1 MYMRWKIN
9 KKIGIVIVLV
19 VCLVI
24 ACGVL
29 NEITDGAVFNVKN
42 LKNVLAG
49 SVVPTIVAYGFAIV
63 FAGNVTD
70 LSPGSVVILVAM
82 VTGLVGNAF
91 GVVAMVVAGVLTGAA
106 CMALNYSIYRVTRI
120 PPWIA
125 GLGMTMLYE
134 GITLW
139 YANFCASRGMKT
151 VALEMDL
158 RIFGSSP
165 GIYLCWIL
173 AIVAAYLLYNH
184 TSIGINY
191 RAAGENEDVVKSMGI
206 KVDKAMLLGGIAAGA
221 FFGFAGVVKEC
232 YAGYVNALSGLAT
245 LGTTF
250 QPMAATLLA
259 MALSN
264 YINLMLA
271 IPVAT
276 CLITLVFNVLTILGV
291 PSGTF
296 QDTILGC
303 IVIVVAILAQ
313 RKKEGGTVK

>member
-1 MYMRWKIN
+1 MRWKIN
-9 KKIGIVIVLV
+9 KRVGITVILI
-19 VCLVI
+19 VCVII

-29 NEITDGAVFNVKN
+29 NEITVGAVFNSRN

-63 FAGNVTD
+63 FAGKVTD
-70 LSPGSVVILVAM
+70 LSPGSIVILAAM

-91 GVVAMVVAGVLTGAA
+91 GIAAMMLAGVLTGTI
-106 CMALNYSIYRVTRI
+106 CMVLNYTIYRVTKI

-125 GLGMTMLYE
+125 GLGMTMVYE
-134 GITLW
+134 AVTLG
-139 YANFCASRGMKT
+139 YANFCAGRGQKT
-151 VALEMDL
+151 VALDMDL
-158 RIFGSSP
+158 RIFGNSP
-165 GIYLCWIL
+165 GIYLCWLL
-173 AIVAAYLLYNH
+173 AIVAAYFIYNH
-184 TSIGINY
+184 TSVGINY
-191 RAAGENEDVVKSMGI
+191 RAVGENEDVGKNMGI
-206 KVDKAMLLGGIAAGA
+206 KVDKAMLLGGLVAGA
-221 FFGFAGVVKEC
+221 FFGFGGVVKEC

-271 IPVAT
+271 IPIAT
-276 CLITLVFNVLTILGV
+276 CLITFVFNVLTILGV

-313 RKKEGGTVK
+313 RKEEGVVK

>member
-1 MYMRWKIN
+1 MYMRWKTN
-9 KKIGIVIVLV
+9 KKVAALALAII
-19 VCLVI
+19 CLAV
-24 ACGVL
+24 ACGIL
-29 NEITDGAVFNVKN
+29 NQITDGAVFNVRN

-70 LSPGSVVILVAM
+70 LSPGSIVILAAM

-91 GVVAMVVAGVLTGAA
+91 GVAAMTLAGILTGVA
-106 CMALNYSIYRVTRI
+106 CMVLNFSIYRITRI

-125 GLGMTMLYE
+125 GLGMTMVYE
-134 GITLW
+134 SITLG
-139 YANFCASRGMKT
+139 YANYCANRGQKT
-151 VALEMDL
+151 VALEADL
-158 RIFGSSP
+158 RPLGVSP
-165 GIYLCWIL
+165 GIYLCWL
-173 AIVAAYLLYNH
+173 AAIVIAYLIYNH
-184 TSIGINY
+184 TSLGINY
-191 RAAGENEDVVKSMGI
+191 RAAGENEDVVKNMGI
-206 KVDKAMLLGGIAAGA
+206 RVDKAMILGGIAAGA
-221 FFGFAGVVKEC
+221 FFGFGGVVKEC

-271 IPVAT
+271 IPIAT

-296 QDTILGC
+296 QDTILGL
-303 IVIVVAILAQ
+303 IVIAVAILAQ
-313 RKKEGGTVK
+313 RKEKGVVK